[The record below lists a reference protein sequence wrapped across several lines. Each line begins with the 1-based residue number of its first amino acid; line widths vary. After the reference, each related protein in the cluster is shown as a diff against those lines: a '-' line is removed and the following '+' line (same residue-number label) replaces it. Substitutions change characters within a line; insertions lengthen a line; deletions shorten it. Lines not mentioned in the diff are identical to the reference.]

1 MKKLFLLV
9 FLLVVS
15 LAFYPQK
22 AYASSISI
30 EATPAGAKVGDKV
43 NIDVKVSDLPF
54 GDNLY
59 LYISDSVID
68 TKHLENA
75 KNYLKARWTPP
86 ETGGS
91 QSYWYLWDTAAAKSN
106 PGTHYIMVV
115 LTTYDPL
122 VIPQPEFGIVA
133 FENHVTYNLA
143 AADDSTGTGSGT
155 GTGNGT
161 GTGTGTGTGD
171 GTGTGTGTGGTSKVA
186 AGFNLGD
193 LGTITFL
200 PTKVTDAKGLIVVIV
215 NWMLS
220 LMGAL
225 AVIALMYSGFMYI
238 TAGSDTAK
246 AEAAKKNITWAI
258 IGIVLVLLALVI
270 VTFISGIIK

>member
-1 MKKLFLLV
+1 MKKLFLLI
-9 FLLVVS
+9 FLLAAS

-22 AYASSISI
+22 AYASAISI
-30 EATPAGAKVGDKV
+30 EATPTGAKVGDKV

-75 KNYLKARWTPP
+75 KNYLKTRWSPP
-86 ETGGS
+86 GAGSS
-91 QSYWYLWDTAAAKSN
+91 QSYWYLWDTAAAQSN

-115 LTTYDPL
+115 LTTHDPL
-122 VIPQPEFGIVA
+122 VVNAPEFGIVA
-133 FENHVTYNLA
+133 FENHITYNLA
-143 AADDSTGTGSGT
+143 AADG
-155 GTGNGT
+155 
-161 GTGTGTGTGD
+161 
-171 GTGTGTGTGGTSKVA
+171 GGTASPTPTSTTSGSNTPTPTPTLTSVQ
-186 AGFNLGD
+186 GFNLGD

-258 IGIVLVLLALVI
+258 IGIVLILSALVM
-270 VTFISGIIK
+270 VSFVISNIK